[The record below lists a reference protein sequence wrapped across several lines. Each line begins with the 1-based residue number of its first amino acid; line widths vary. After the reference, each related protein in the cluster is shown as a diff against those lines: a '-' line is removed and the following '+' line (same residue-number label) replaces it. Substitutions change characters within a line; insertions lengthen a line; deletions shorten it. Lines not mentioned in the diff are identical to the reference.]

1 MQMHHLHPSPLN
13 MEKMEKD
20 RIRDHLRR
28 EGWSQFTIQE
38 TIDTIDDELDI
49 DPESGAFL
57 LELHLEMARKASH

>member
-1 MQMHHLHPSPLN
+1 
-13 MEKMEKD
+13 MERMEED

-28 EGWSQFTIQE
+28 EGWSEFTVEE
-38 TIDTIDDELDI
+38 TIYAIDDELDI